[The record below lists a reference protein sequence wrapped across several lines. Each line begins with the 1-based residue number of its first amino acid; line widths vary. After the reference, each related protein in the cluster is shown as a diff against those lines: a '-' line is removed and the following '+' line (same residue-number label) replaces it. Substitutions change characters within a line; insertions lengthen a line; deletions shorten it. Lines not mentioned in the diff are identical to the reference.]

1 MVDSEIT
8 IVILTF
14 NSIDHIESCIQSVLN
29 QDYLSVNLSIVDNAS
44 SDGTVDL
51 IRRLYPEIP
60 IKVLLC
66 NLGFS
71 KAHNLMISETSSEFY
86 MPLNPDVRLTPAY
99 LSELFRVMETQDL
112 AGSVVGK
119 IMFMKDNGEITNR
132 IYSTGHLL
140 TRSRSPTNRGYKKT
154 DTYKYERLELIFAA
168 NGAAPLYRREML
180 EDISLDGEYF
190 CEDFFV
196 YGEDHDLGWRAQ
208 LRGWKCIY
216 NPKALAYHVG
226 FGSGGIN
233 DFRVQIQFSRNR
245 YLTLVRNDDLF
256 FFIADLPFIIVYE
269 FVLLFYWLFRSPRR
283 ILAHWIGIIQ
293 AFSSF
298 IRTYHTRESIQER
311 RKVRRSYIR
320 SFFVSQLW

>member
-1 MVDSEIT
+1 MVDSKIT

-51 IRRLYPEIP
+51 IRRLYPEIS
-60 IKVLLC
+60 IKVLPC

-154 DTYKYERLELIFAA
+154 DTYQYERLELIFAA

-180 EDISLDGEYF
+180 EDISLDGERLQQGDEIGVF
-190 CEDFFV
+190 DGPLC
-196 YGEDHDLGWRAQ
+196 
-208 LRGWKCIY
+208 
-216 NPKALAYHVG
+216 VG
-226 FGSGGIN
+226 AAVVTDAFAEYISIAA
-233 DFRVQIQFSRNR
+233 SA
-245 YLTLVRNDDLF
+245 DDPTT
-256 FFIADLPFIIVYE
+256 DRLPV
-269 FVLLFYWLFRSPRR
+269 
-283 ILAHWIGIIQ
+283 
-293 AFSSF
+293 SS
-298 IRTYHTRESIQER
+298 TCP
-311 RKVRRSYIR
+311 
-320 SFFVSQLW
+320 